1 MTQDDPIRSVPD
13 TGDGAEPEDAAL
25 LRAYAG
31 GDLSAARALTAR
43 LAPRALVQA
52 GRMLGD
58 RAEAEDVAQEAFL
71 RLWRTAPGW
80 RGEARVGTWLH
91 RVAYNICID
100 RLRRRDR
107 GHAEL
112 PDDLVDPAPGPA
124 QDRQRA
130 QVAAAVRRALAR
142 LPERQRAAIALVHYQ
157 ELGNVEAAGILGV
170 SVEALESLLARGR
183 RALRERLGPRR
194 GELTGR
200 L

>member
-1 MTQDDPIRSVPD
+1 MARD
-13 TGDGAEPEDAAL
+13 EPARHPGESIQADAAL
-25 LRAYAG
+25 LARVGAG
-31 GDLSAARALTAR
+31 DAAAC
-43 LAPRALVQA
+43 RALVDA
-52 GRMLGD
+52 HLGRLHAFAWRMLGD
-58 RAEAEDVAQEAFL
+58 AAEAEDVAQESFL

-80 RGEARVGTWLH
+80 RDEARVGTWLH

>member
-1 MTQDDPIRSVPD
+1 MARD
-13 TGDGAEPEDAAL
+13 EPARHPGESIQADAAL
-25 LRAYAG
+25 LARVGAG
-31 GDLSAARALTAR
+31 DAAAC
-43 LAPRALVQA
+43 RALVDDHLGRIHA
-52 GRMLGD
+52 FAWRMLGD
-58 RAEAEDVAQEAFL
+58 AAEAEDVAQESFL